1 VADVLTRL
9 AEAHTKLCE
18 GQGAELAWRDG
29 KHQTLSPQETL
40 RIYALKTAP
49 AFEAAL
55 FAGLRLGGPVTVERE
70 TGARLARHLGVA
82 FQILNDVDDWA
93 DEQPNKRNGGG
104 DALGRR
110 PTVLW
115 ALALENLDPEGRREL
130 ETLTSQPG
138 DRSEHV
144 VEAVRRLYERAG
156 VFEQARTLVA
166 KHRQRAHEI
175 ADAISPLALAQL
187 LHYLADTVLEG

>member
-1 VADVLTRL
+1 
-9 AEAHTKLCE
+9 
-18 GQGAELAWRDG
+18 
-29 KHQTLSPQETL
+29 
-40 RIYALKTAP
+40 
-49 AFEAAL
+49 
-55 FAGLRLGGPVTVERE
+55 
-70 TGARLARHLGVA
+70 
-82 FQILNDVDDWA
+82 
-93 DEQPNKRNGGG
+93 
-104 DALGRR
+104 
-110 PTVLW
+110 
-115 ALALENLDPEGRREL
+115 L